1 MNGAEVGGGIWRGHS
16 DQTFILFYFYSLMF
30 FRHDDPTFCGSCPA
44 SPVEVPLKDSNVSD
58 LSILLLTFKA
68 LFLPP

>member
-1 MNGAEVGGGIWRGHS
+1 
-16 DQTFILFYFYSLMF
+16 MF

-68 LFLPP
+68 LFLPPWDKLYKNPEMCFF

>member
-1 MNGAEVGGGIWRGHS
+1 MVV
-16 DQTFILFYFYSLMF
+16 
-30 FRHDDPTFCGSCPA
+30 RHDDPTFCGSCPA
-44 SPVEVPLKDSNVSD
+44 SPVEVPLKDTVSD